1 MKKVILGGTL
11 ALLCLTGCKKETETN
26 TVTKT
31 DTIVITETDTV
42 PKPVDT
48 AEVNR
53 AWAEYM
59 APGEMHKLLAEET
72 GTWDVTMTFWEGP
85 DAKAE
90 TASATANVNMVL
102 GGRYQEAIYNGNMMG
117 MDWQGKST
125 VSYNNKTGMFTS
137 TFIDNTGTG
146 MMVAKGHYDEGVKAI
161 ISTGEMADVVTGKP
175 VKFREVYTFVDGKT
189 RKMETFDKKDGLKE
203 YKSLE
208 IVMKRR

>member
-1 MKKVILGGTL
+1 MKRVFMLTALGS
-11 ALLCLTGCKKETETN
+11 LCLVSCKKEVDVT

-31 DTIVITETDTV
+31 DTIVITETDTT

-72 GTWDVTMTFWEGP
+72 GTWDVTMTFWQGP
-85 DAKAE
+85 DAEPE
-90 TASATANVNMVL
+90 TANSTANVNMVM
-102 GGRYQEAIYNGNMMG
+102 GGRYQEAIYNGKMMG

-125 VSYNNKTGMFTS
+125 VAYNNKTGMFTS

-146 MMVAKGHYDEGVKAI
+146 MMVSTGNYDETTKSI
-161 ISTGEMADVVTGKP
+161 TSTGEMADVVTGKP
-175 VKFREVYTFVDGKT
+175 VKFREVYTFVDAKT
-189 RKMETFDKKDGLKE
+189 RKMQMFDTKEGEKE
-203 YKSLE
+203 YQSME

>member
-1 MKKVILGGTL
+1 MKKVIMLSTLGC
-11 ALLCLTGCKKETETN
+11 LCLISCKKETETN
-26 TVTKT
+26 TVTRT
-31 DTIVITETDTV
+31 DTIVITEADST

-59 APGEMHKLLAEET
+59 TPGEMHKLLAEET
-72 GTWDVTMTFWEGP
+72 GTWDVTMTIWERP
-85 DAKAE
+85 DAAPQ
-90 TASATANVNMVL
+90 TATATADVNMVL
-102 GGRYQEAIYNGNMMG
+102 GGRYQEAIYNGKMMG

-125 VSYNNKTGMFTS
+125 VSYNNKTGTFTS

-146 MMVAKGHYDEGVKAI
+146 MMVATGHYDEAVKAL

-175 VKFREVYTFVDGKT
+175 VKFREVYTFVDAKT
-189 RKMETFDKKDGLKE
+189 RKMETFNKKEGVKE
-203 YKSLE
+203 YKGME